1 METPMPLDHPTWGVG
16 DVPSYQL
23 SAIPFVTSS
32 VGTEVGTTTP
42 IKVTFPSVTRFVV
55 INNTDAAGGDALRI
69 GFTSAGVLGNGGHNS
84 STADRSNYFLL
95 NPATTTGRLEIR
107 CKEIFFLS
115 AANTAGFSI
124 MAGLTPINNSQY
136 PVLTGSAG
144 YDGVG

>member
-1 METPMPLDHPTWGVG
+1 MPLDHPQWGVG

-32 VGTEVGTTTP
+32 AGTEVGVITP
-42 IKVTFPSVTRFVV
+42 VKVSFPSVTRFII
-55 INNTDAAGGDALRI
+55 INNTDAAGGDKLRV
-69 GFTSAGVLGNGGHNS
+69 GFTEAGVKGEGGHNNS
-84 STADRSNYFLL
+84 AADRSNYFLL
-95 NPATTTGRLEIR
+95 NPAETTGRMEIR
-107 CKEIFFLS
+107 CKELFFLS
-115 AANTAGFSI
+115 AANTTGFSI